1 VSPDSE
7 TSERNFVKFYT
18 ARQKTGKDRYSTQSG
33 TADVMVQVPDPK
45 LSTERKPQGTQITT
59 TANRGAEKVFEPY
72 VTKSKASKSK
82 ASSRPLPSRQG
93 TGAAPETSMSDLKLP
108 LKGVTKKYISRDL
121 TQAQRQAQAQQELE
135 AQAQYTQTAAELEK
149 EVDKQNKKVSKVEQ
163 EVSQASVPINP
174 ETGEAILRQYR
185 KNVEAHMASD
195 PTSPTATVNNQRR
208 QSANDKL
215 NVAISNRDTAVSNQ
229 QAHLST
235 PPTPVQTQPTQ
246 PAPEQQPVQTQPTK
260 PAPVQTQ
267 QAPEQQPVQTQ
278 PAPEQQPVKSKAKQE
293 PYKPNAIDRDGD
305 GLVQDGTPHERPAQP
320 TQEPKKKKNTG
331 EKMAAAYDK
340 KVDELVKT

>member
-1 VSPDSE
+1 MKTFKEFVAES
-7 TSERNFVKFYT
+7 VKF
-18 ARQKTGKDRYSTQSG
+18 K
-33 TADVMVQVPDPK
+33 
-45 LSTERKPQGTQITT
+45 
-59 TANRGAEKVFEPY
+59 
-72 VTKSKASKSK
+72 
-82 ASSRPLPSRQG
+82 
-93 TGAAPETSMSDLKLP
+93 
-108 LKGVTKKYISRDL
+108 TKKESAAYYEQNPPVGGDPYYIRNKGSRDNL
-121 TQAQRQAQAQQELE
+121 NCAAIRKSSLKEAQAQQELE
-135 AQAQYTQTAAELEK
+135 AQYAQTAAELEK

-215 NVAISNRDTAVSNQ
+215 NVAISNRDAAVSNQ